1 MQFGL
6 DILSKKSNET
16 MPSHNMAD
24 LVRCFISNWDIIT
37 YFFFSENQIEEINDY
52 NLSFPRLMT

>member
-16 MPSHNMAD
+16 MPSRNMAD
-24 LVRCFISNWDIIT
+24 LVRCFISN
-37 YFFFSENQIEEINDY
+37 
-52 NLSFPRLMT
+52 